1 MMKKLINFVLAVG
14 LAFSLSGCQK
24 ANNSSNS
31 ENKHYVVS
39 QEAEI
44 KALKKYH
51 PYVWTVYWGKNDNLI
66 SLYQNSGNLSGIGDF
81 AAYYTSSGKILLPSQ
96 AEALVS
102 QAKASTSLKCPVYL
116 TVVNDTAK
124 EPKSQGL
131 LEKILKDTSS
141 QTKAAKAIVSLAKKN
156 GFSGVEIDYENLGQ
170 ASSLWQKFLAFEK
183 ILYSLCQKDKLKLR
197 VLLEPKVPKLAFPAG
212 PTYVVMCYNLYGY
225 GTKAGPKADYA
236 FLDQMAK
243 KFAYLKPDYA
253 LADGG
258 FAFGKNVTP
267 LTPSQIQKKGSRDA
281 KSGAL
286 HYQKGGK
293 TVWYADSQ
301 TLKLW
306 ANRLQ
311 KNSNYSIKVSLW
323 RLE

>member
-1 MMKKLINFVLAVG
+1 MKKIMSILLATG

-24 ANNSSNS
+24 ANNRSNT
-31 ENKHYVVS
+31 ENKHHVVS
-39 QEAEI
+39 QESEI
-44 KALKKYH
+44 KSLKKYH
-51 PYVWTVYWGKNDNLI
+51 PYVWTVYWGKNDNLT

-81 AAYYTSSGKILLPSQ
+81 AAYYTSSGKIFLPRH
-96 AEALVS
+96 AEDLVS
-102 QAKASTSLKCPVYL
+102 QANASTSLKCPVYL

-124 EPKSQGL
+124 EQKSQAL
-131 LEKILKDTSS
+131 LEKILKDAAT
-141 QTKAAKAIVSLAKKN
+141 QTKAAKAIVSLAKKE
-156 GFSGVEIDYENLGQ
+156 GFSGVELDYENLGE
-170 ASSLWQKFLAFEK
+170 ARDLWQKYFAFEK

-197 VLLEPKVPKLAFPAG
+197 VLLEPKVPKLAFPSG

-236 FLDQMAK
+236 FLDKTAK

-267 LTPSQIQKKGSRDA
+267 LTPSQIQQEGSRDA

-293 TVWYADSQ
+293 TVWYADGQ
-301 TLKLW
+301 TLKRW
-306 ANRLQ
+306 ADRLQ
-311 KNSNYSIKVSLW
+311 KHSSYPIKISLW